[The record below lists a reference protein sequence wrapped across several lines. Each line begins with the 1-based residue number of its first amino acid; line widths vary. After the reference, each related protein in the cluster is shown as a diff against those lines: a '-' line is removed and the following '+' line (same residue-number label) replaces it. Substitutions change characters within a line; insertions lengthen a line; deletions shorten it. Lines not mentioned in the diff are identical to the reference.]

1 MMRAAFCPAPG
12 EIVLREVP
20 VPIAGPDEVVV
31 ALRACGICGSDLH
44 WYLGHSAPPGVCPGH
59 EMVGAVASCGEGVRG
74 LRAGD
79 RVAIEPMAVCGRCR
93 ACRAG
98 TPQLCAR
105 LRILGMHR
113 DGGLAEQ
120 VLVPA
125 SALFALPDELEWSVA
140 GLAEPT
146 AVAVHAARLAG
157 IASGQR
163 VLVLGAGSVG
173 LLCTLAARAAGA
185 AQVWVTARYPHQ
197 AALATALGAQRV
209 FAVGAD
215 ADAERHAL
223 AAEQPFDVV
232 LETVGGTAATLA
244 DAIACVRPAG
254 VVVMLGVFT
263 APPPL
268 PATQLLVKEARLIGS
283 MMYDR
288 RGVPVD
294 FAAALALLTASRQ
307 QVAPLVT
314 HQFALGDAAAA
325 FAAAA
330 DKRAGAVKVL
340 VAP

>member
-1 MMRAAFCPAPG
+1 MMRAAHCPAPG
-12 EIVLREVP
+12 QILVRDVP
-20 VPIAGPDEVVV
+20 APVVGADEVVV

-44 WYLGHSAPPGVCPGH
+44 WYLGHSTPPAVCPGH
-59 EMVGAVASCGEGVRG
+59 EMVGEVAECGEGVRG
-74 LRAGD
+74 VREGD

-93 ACRAG
+93 ECRAG

-113 DGGLAEQ
+113 DGGLAER

-125 SALFALPDELEWSVA
+125 ASLFPLPDGLDWSLA
-140 GLAEPT
+140 ALAEPT

-157 IASGQR
+157 IAPGHR

-185 AQVWVTARYPHQ
+185 AEVWATARYPRQ
-197 AALATALGAQRV
+197 ATLATALGAQRV
-209 FAVGAD
+209 FAAD
-215 ADAERHAL
+215 AAADVERHAL
-223 AAEQPFDVV
+223 AAQQPFDVV
-232 LETVGGTAATLA
+232 LETVGGTAATLT

-268 PATQLLVKEARLIGS
+268 PATQLLVKEARLVGA

-294 FAAALALLTASRQ
+294 FAAALTLLAAARE

-314 HQFALGDAAAA
+314 HQFGLNEAPSA